1 MKRWTGKFLKKLKCH
16 VQLLHHDLASRPKK
30 IYFYDKYGCAN
41 KKEGKKTCLTQ
52 WTFYFYLNGNVSMT
66 RDDECFDWCKN
77 VNVLIHGKTMCP
89 WCEFNG
95 KNKKH

>member
-41 KKEGKKTCLTQ
+41 KKEGK
-52 WTFYFYLNGNVSMT
+52 
-66 RDDECFDWCKN
+66 
-77 VNVLIHGKTMCP
+77 
-89 WCEFNG
+89 
-95 KNKKH
+95 NKKEDALFRSFLDILEVIDVTYFDCYNMRQ